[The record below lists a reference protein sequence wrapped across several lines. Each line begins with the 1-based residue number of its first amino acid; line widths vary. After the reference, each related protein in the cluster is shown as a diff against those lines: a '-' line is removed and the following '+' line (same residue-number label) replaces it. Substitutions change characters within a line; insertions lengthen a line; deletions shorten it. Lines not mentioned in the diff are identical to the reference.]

1 MAHGSV
7 DLSVDEQTP
16 WKMKTKQNKTNK
28 QTKTFTIYGLQ
39 SVDNEYV

>member
-1 MAHGSV
+1 MAHGNV

-16 WKMKTKQNKTNK
+16 WKMKTKKKQNK
-28 QTKTFTIYGLQ
+28 QTKTLTIYGLQ